1 MTKCY
6 TLDAS
11 EESFEVLVVF
21 LDHEIGLPGPC
32 LHTTLEYII
41 ISICTFSS
49 KRHTQVCSCL
59 DKQHLQQV

>member
-32 LHTTLEYII
+32 LHTTLEYIYLYVHFHQNAI
-41 ISICTFSS
+41 HKSAA
-49 KRHTQVCSCL
+49 V
-59 DKQHLQQV
+59 